1 MGEMHSLEVAD
12 IALGAAATIV
22 MLALLLVSMPGWQ

>member
-1 MGEMHSLEVAD
+1 MGEMGGLELAD
-12 IALGAAATIV
+12 VALGAAATVV